1 MAYGRTVKEV
11 MVSISQYP
19 HVPYWFDLGQAIKLV
34 KVTFL
39 DTNKYYVPMTILVL
53 DEMYDLR
60 GTLTLKD
67 ILGKIQE
74 ERGSREILQS
84 PVGKIMTPAK
94 IFVQPGDL
102 VAKAASLMIE
112 NNLELLPVSSEKNKF
127 VGLVRMMEI
136 FDELIN
142 VVLKK

>member
-1 MAYGRTVKEV
+1 

-19 HVPYWFDLGQAIKLV
+19 HVPHWFDLGQAINIVKLS
-34 KVTFL
+34 FL
-39 DTNKYYVPMTILVL
+39 ETNKYYVPMTILVL
-53 DEMYDLR
+53 DEMNDLM

-74 ERGSREILQS
+74 KNGSREILES

-102 VAKAASLMIE
+102 VTKAAALMLK
-112 NNLELLPVSSEKNKF
+112 NNLDLLPVSNENKF
-127 VGLVRMMEI
+127 VGFVRMMET
-136 FDELIN
+136 FDELID
-142 VVLKK
+142 VVSNKYSEEL

>member
-11 MVSISQYP
+11 MVNISQYP
-19 HVPYWFDLGQAIKLV
+19 QVPYWFDLGQTIKIA
-34 KVTFL
+34 KVSFP
-39 DTNKYYVPMTILVL
+39 DTNKYYVPMTILVM
-53 DEMYDLR
+53 DEMYYLR

-67 ILGKIQE
+67 ILGKIQAE
-74 ERGSREILQS
+74 KEPREVLES

-94 IFVQPGDL
+94 LFVQPEDITT
-102 VAKAASLMIE
+102 KAASLMLE
-112 NNLELLPVSSEKNKF
+112 NNLDLLPVSDEKNRF

-142 VVLKK
+142 DALKK

>member
-1 MAYGRTVKEV
+1 MTYGRTVKDV
-11 MVSISQYP
+11 MVGISQYP
-19 HVPYWFDLGQAIKLV
+19 HVPYWFDLGQTIKIV
-34 KVTFL
+34 KVSFL
-39 DTNKYYVPMTILVL
+39 ETNKYYMPMTILVL

-74 ERGSREILQS
+74 EKGSREILKS
-84 PVGKIMTPAK
+84 PVGMIMTPAK

-102 VAKAASLMIE
+102 VTNAAALMIE
-112 NNLELLPVSSEKNKF
+112 NNLDLLPVSSEKNKF
-127 VGLVRMMEI
+127 VGLVRMMET

>member
-1 MAYGRTVKEV
+1 MAYGRTVKEA

-102 VAKAASLMIE
+102 VTKAASLMVE

-136 FDELIN
+136 FDELID